1 MWFAFCSNNSIKET
15 ETFQSVC
22 LKRQKFKRNLQAMN
36 KEKVRRK
43 VRWKRLEAT
52 TNFYPTYVD
61 GNKDKV
67 TPTAA
72 TFTTQF
78 QTVIPRYNLS
88 MTETRNE
95 GTGPTFLETEYQP
108 TSLRPK
114 TVKKSK
120 EHVSYKSEPIFK
132 LPRHK
137 KKKIRTDFW
146 K

>member
-1 MWFAFCSNNSIKET
+1 MS
-15 ETFQSVC
+15 
-22 LKRQKFKRNLQAMN
+22 
-36 KEKVRRK
+36 KEKIRRK
-43 VRWKRLEAT
+43 ARWKRLEAT
-52 TNFYPTYVD
+52 TNFYPTYVE
-61 GNKDKV
+61 GNKDTV
-67 TPTAA
+67 TPIAA

-88 MTETRNE
+88 MTETRDE

-108 TSLRPK
+108 NSFRSK
-114 TVKKSK
+114 IVKKSK
-120 EHVSYKSEPIFK
+120 EHFSLKSEPIFK

>member
-1 MWFAFCSNNSIKET
+1 
-15 ETFQSVC
+15 
-22 LKRQKFKRNLQAMN
+22 MN

-43 VRWKRLEAT
+43 VRFKRLEAT

-72 TFTTQF
+72 TFKTQF

-95 GTGPTFLETEYQP
+95 GTGPTFLEIEYQP
-108 TSLRPK
+108 TSLRHK
-114 TVKKSK
+114 TIKKTK
-120 EHVSYKSEPIFK
+120 ENVPYKPEPLFK

>member
-1 MWFAFCSNNSIKET
+1 MSNEII
-15 ETFQSVC
+15 
-22 LKRQKFKRNLQAMN
+22 
-36 KEKVRRK
+36 RRK
-43 VRWKRLEAT
+43 ARWKRLEDT

-95 GTGPTFLETEYQP
+95 GTGPTFLEIEYQP
-108 TSLRPK
+108 TSLRSK
-114 TVKKSK
+114 TVKKLK
-120 EHVSYKSEPIFK
+120 EYGSYKSEPIFK

>member
-1 MWFAFCSNNSIKET
+1 MP
-15 ETFQSVC
+15 
-22 LKRQKFKRNLQAMN
+22 
-36 KEKVRRK
+36 KEKMRRK
-43 VRWKRLEAT
+43 ARWKRLEAS

-61 GNKDKV
+61 GNKDRV
-67 TPTAA
+67 TPTESI
-72 TFTTQF
+72 FKTQF
-78 QTVIPRYNLS
+78 QSIIPRYNLS

-108 TSLRPK
+108 NSLRLK

>member
-1 MWFAFCSNNSIKET
+1 MSKKKI
-15 ETFQSVC
+15 
-22 LKRQKFKRNLQAMN
+22 
-36 KEKVRRK
+36 RRK
-43 VRWKRLEAT
+43 ARWIRLEAT

-72 TFTTQF
+72 TFKTQF

-108 TSLRPK
+108 TSLRSK
-114 TVKKSK
+114 NVKKSK
-120 EHVSYKSEPIFK
+120 EHTSCKSEPIFI

>member
-1 MWFAFCSNNSIKET
+1 MSKGKI
-15 ETFQSVC
+15 
-22 LKRQKFKRNLQAMN
+22 
-36 KEKVRRK
+36 RRK
-43 VRWKRLEAT
+43 ARWKRLEAT

-61 GNKDKV
+61 RNKDKV

-78 QTVIPRYNLS
+78 QTIIPRYNLS

-95 GTGPTFLETEYQP
+95 GTGPTFLETEYHP
-108 TSLRPK
+108 TSLRSR
-114 TVKKSK
+114 TVKNLK
-120 EHVSYKSEPIFK
+120 ENVSYKSEPIFK

-137 KKKIRTDFW
+137 KKKIRTDLW

>member
-1 MWFAFCSNNSIKET
+1 MSKGKI
-15 ETFQSVC
+15 
-22 LKRQKFKRNLQAMN
+22 
-36 KEKVRRK
+36 RRK
-43 VRWKRLEAT
+43 ARWKRLEAT

-78 QTVIPRYNLS
+78 QTIIPRYNLS

-95 GTGPTFLETEYQP
+95 GTGPTFLEIEYQP
-108 TSLRPK
+108 TSLRRK
-114 TVKKSK
+114 TAKNLK
-120 EHVSYKSEPIFK
+120 ENVSYNSKPIFK

>member
-1 MWFAFCSNNSIKET
+1 MS
-15 ETFQSVC
+15 
-22 LKRQKFKRNLQAMN
+22 
-36 KEKVRRK
+36 KEKIRRK
-43 VRWKRLEAT
+43 VKWKRLEAT

-88 MTETRNE
+88 MTDTRNE
-95 GTGPTFLETEYQP
+95 GTGPIFLETEYQP

-114 TVKKSK
+114 ILKKTK
-120 EHVSYKSEPIFK
+120 EHASYKSDSISK

>member
-1 MWFAFCSNNSIKET
+1 MP
-15 ETFQSVC
+15 
-22 LKRQKFKRNLQAMN
+22 
-36 KEKVRRK
+36 KEKIHRK
-43 VRWKRLEAT
+43 ARWKRLEAT
-52 TNFYPTYVD
+52 TNFYPTYVE

-72 TFTTQF
+72 TFKTQF

-114 TVKKSK
+114 NKKKSNELASNK
-120 EHVSYKSEPIFK
+120 YEPIFK

>member
-1 MWFAFCSNNSIKET
+1 M
-15 ETFQSVC
+15 
-22 LKRQKFKRNLQAMN
+22 
-36 KEKVRRK
+36 
-43 VRWKRLEAT
+43 EAT
-52 TNFYPTYVD
+52 TNFYPAYVD

-67 TPTAA
+67 TPTSA

-88 MTETRNE
+88 MTETRND

-114 TVKKSK
+114 TLKKTK
-120 EHVSYKSEPIFK
+120 EPASYKSDSISK

>member
-1 MWFAFCSNNSIKET
+1 MS
-15 ETFQSVC
+15 
-22 LKRQKFKRNLQAMN
+22 
-36 KEKVRRK
+36 KEKIRRK
-43 VRWKRLEAT
+43 ARWKRLEAT

-95 GTGPTFLETEYQP
+95 WTGPTFLETEYRP
-108 TSLRPK
+108 TSLRPNQFSNYTAIRK
-114 TVKKSK
+114 RKFVPISGNKIPLSK
-120 EHVSYKSEPIFK
+120 YMLK
-132 LPRHK
+132 RN
-137 KKKIRTDFW
+137 
-146 K
+146 

>member
-1 MWFAFCSNNSIKET
+1 MSKGKI
-15 ETFQSVC
+15 
-22 LKRQKFKRNLQAMN
+22 
-36 KEKVRRK
+36 RRK
-43 VRWKRLEAT
+43 ARWKRLEAT

-88 MTETRNE
+88 MTETRNA

-114 TVKKSK
+114 TVKKLK
-120 EHVSYKSEPIFK
+120 ENDSYKSEPIFK